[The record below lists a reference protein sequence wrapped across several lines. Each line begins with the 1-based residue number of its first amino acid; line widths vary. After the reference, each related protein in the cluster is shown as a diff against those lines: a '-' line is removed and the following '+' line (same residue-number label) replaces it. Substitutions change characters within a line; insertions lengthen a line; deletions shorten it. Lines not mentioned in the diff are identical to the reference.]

1 MYEGDMNMNRW
12 DSTPVIRFFGGR
24 KLLYILGVI
33 LIIGLNIL
41 VYSSVDFIFEP
52 IIVFIKTVALPL
64 ILSIVVYY
72 LLRPIINLMES
83 LRIKRIWA
91 ILITLLLVIGLITL
105 LVVLIIPFLE
115 KQFLSLAEEL
125 PEYLNALVIS
135 LDQWLRD
142 SFLGSYYSNLFQDID
157 GLLNQLP
164 ENMSSYAVQ
173 TVEGITNFI
182 TTLTTVLVALVTLPF
197 ILFYLLKDGHKLP
210 SKMLSFFPPK
220 VRQEV
225 NSVFKGIDHQLSA
238 YIQGQII
245 VSFCI
250 GIMMYIG
257 FVIIGL
263 DYALLLAAIAS
274 VTSVVPYLGP
284 VIAITPALIIA
295 IVTSPFMVL
304 KLAFVWTVV
313 QLLEGKFISPQI
325 MGKSLHIHPVTIIFV
340 LLTAG
345 HLFGVVGILVAI
357 PGYAI
362 LKVFVSHI
370 FYWLQLRYN
379 RFVEDGNKY
388 KLPERRY

>member
-1 MYEGDMNMNRW
+1 MNRW
-12 DSTPVIRFFGGR
+12 DSTPIIRFFGGR
-24 KLLYILGVI
+24 KLLYILGVL

-41 VYSSVDFIFEP
+41 VYAQVGFIFHP
-52 IIVFIKTVALPL
+52 LLVFIETVALPI
-64 ILSIVVYY
+64 ILTVVVYY

-83 LRIKRIWA
+83 WRIKRIWA
-91 ILITLLLVIGLITL
+91 ILITLLIVVGLITL
-105 LVVLIIPFLE
+105 LIVLIIPFLE
-115 KQFLSLAEEL
+115 KQFVSLAEEL
-125 PEYLNALVIS
+125 PRYLRDLINTM
-135 LDQWLRD
+135 DQWLRD
-142 SFLGSYYSNLFQDID
+142 SFLGSYYSNLFQDVD

-164 ENMSSYAVQ
+164 DLGNYATQ
-173 TVEGITNFI
+173 TVEGITVFI
-182 TTLTTVLVALVTLPF
+182 TTVTNVIIALITLPF

-210 SKMLSFFPPK
+210 AKIISLFPPK
-220 VRQEV
+220 VRTEV
-225 NSVFKGIDHQLSA
+225 DSIFRGIDHQLSA

-250 GIMMYIG
+250 GVMMYIG
-257 FVIIGL
+257 FLIIGL

-284 VIAITPALIIA
+284 MIAITPALIIS

-345 HLFGVVGILVAI
+345 HLFGVIGIILAI

-362 LKVFVSHI
+362 LKVFVSHM
-370 FYWLQLRYN
+370 FCWFQRRYN
-379 RFVEDGNKY
+379 RFTEEEDQY
-388 KLPERRY
+388 QIPEK